1 LNALELY
8 VEWGILDML
17 VVLLRREEHF
27 PLVIAALRCGGRH
40 EVDPRIVLEQRF
52 VLEEG
57 EPPEVPRIHRTFLLT
72 CREHI
77 RGISMVLHPL
87 GDNLDGV

>member
-27 PLVIAALRCGGRH
+27 PLIVATLCCGGRH
-40 EVDPRIVLEQRF
+40 EVEPRVVLQQGF

-57 EPPEVPRIHRTFLLT
+57 KSPEVARIHRTFLLT
-72 CREHI
+72 CREHV
-77 RGISMVLHPL
+77 ISMVLHPL
-87 GDNLDGV
+87 GNNLDGV